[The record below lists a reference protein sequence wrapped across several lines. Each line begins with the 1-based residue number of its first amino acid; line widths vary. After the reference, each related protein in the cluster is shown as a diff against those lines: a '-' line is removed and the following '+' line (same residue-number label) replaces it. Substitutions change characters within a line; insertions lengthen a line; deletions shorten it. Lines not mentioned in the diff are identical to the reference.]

1 MDEPRPDASAETPAA
16 GGAAIDL
23 VLGLVGAVAGAAAGV
38 WLFGLIA
45 RQGFLAVFLPGA
57 LTGLGCGALSGRRSV
72 GLAAASGTLGTLAGV
87 VAEWRLGA
95 FREDDS
101 LWFFVTHLHDLRPFT
116 LGMIAVGGALA
127 AWFGLGRRGGAGL
140 RRSPAARDR

>member
-1 MDEPRPDASAETPAA
+1 MNEPQPDVPAEEPAA
-16 GGAAIDL
+16 GGAGLDWT
-23 VLGLVGAVAGAAAGV
+23 LGLVGAVAGAVFGV

-72 GLAAASGTLGTLAGV
+72 ALAAASGTLGTLAGV

-95 FREDDS
+95 FKEDDS
-101 LWFFVTHLHDLRPFT
+101 LWFFLTHLHDLRPFT

-140 RRSPAARDR
+140 RRSPAARGR